1 MKRKVVSL
9 LLCAALV
16 TQSTAPVW
24 AEDLLSS
31 GEAEI
36 LDSVTLDDG
45 TGVAT
50 EPGITD
56 SEAQEEN
63 QGAEITPE
71 EEKPQEEA
79 GERNIIDS
87 GTCGEKVTW
96 TLDDTGLLIISGEGE
111 MEDYE
116 WNMDSPF
123 CGNTNVKS
131 VVIEDGVMSIGDYLF
146 ENCVRL
152 TEITIPNSVTSIGES
167 AFSSCDN
174 LENIVLPDSIVVIG
188 GSAFSHCS
196 SLTSISIPESVTTI
210 GPGAF
215 EYCSSLVNIN
225 IPNGVT
231 HIRENTFRVCSNLVS
246 VDISESVVE
255 IGDYAFWACNGLKN
269 IDIPNSVTSIG
280 SGAFQNCHFLTNISI
295 PDSVTEIGSGAF
307 AQCYNLK
314 NIVLPANLTEINEA
328 LFSGGNSLTSVV
340 IPDKVT
346 DIGNAAFSDCRSLK
360 SVTIPP
366 SVAFIGTTAFD
377 NSNNVTIWGERT
389 SYAETYANKK
399 GIPFRVIGED
409 ANSGTCG
416 ENLTWVLDD
425 NGCLKISGTGAMFE
439 YSDSKQSPF
448 YGNADIKTVEIGEGV
463 TSIGNFAFA
472 NCGNLESI
480 TIPNSVIAIGE
491 QAFANADKV
500 SIQAHIDSY
509 AKEYAETH
517 GIPFISL
524 DGEDANSGTCGEN
537 LTWVLDENGCLK
549 ISGTG
554 EMYEYSDS
562 NKSPFYRKHISSIEI
577 EEGVTSIGDF
587 AFENCFIREGGI
599 TIPRSVCSIGE
610 NAFLNATNVIF
621 KIYGDSYANE
631 YAKEHDIQIWI
642 LGDIVDSGKCGDN
655 LTWTL
660 DKDGLL
666 EISGT
671 GEMYDSESY
680 TPFEERELFPDDIQK
695 VIIHEGVTSI
705 GAKAFEQRNNLSSVQ
720 IPESIKTIGDNAFWW
735 CSELTDVI
743 IPDRVESI
751 GENAFSNCSKLTMLR
766 IPDTVTDIR
775 FGAFQNCKNLTS
787 INIPKNIEHIAD
799 ATFNNCESLTN
810 VTIPSSVTEIGSNAF
825 SNCSSLTEIT
835 IPDSVTRMGAGVFQ
849 NCTGL
854 SKITLP
860 DSITSLETG
869 AFLGCDSLKEI
880 VLPDTI
886 TKIGESA
893 FSNCDILEYVK
904 IPEGVTSIG
913 VSAFGNCGKL
923 KSITLPSTVTE
934 LGSSIFENC
943 QNLEEVNLLGGVK
956 TIGDS
961 AFKNCRSLKKLE
973 IPEGAKSIGAN
984 AFEECRNL
992 ITVTLPDSIVSIGAN
1007 AFEDCASL
1015 TEITIPESMTSIEQ
1029 YTFNRCTGLKE
1040 IVIPDGV
1047 KNIENCAFYGCTGLK
1062 EATIPKSVTRIGVS
1076 VFKGAVSLTITGY
1089 ENSYAEKYAEKEKI
1103 PFKALKDEVHTHSW
1117 DNGKITKYPT
1127 CTSTGTRTYT
1137 CTSCG
1142 ATKTTTIAATGHSWN
1157 SGTVTKKPT
1166 CTEKGI
1172 KTYKCKDCGATRT
1185 ESIPELEH
1193 KVKGKIV
1200 KATFTKDGSISG
1212 VCELCG
1218 EKVENKVINCVP
1230 NIELSQS
1237 EYVYN
1242 GTERRP
1248 EVILKDSK
1256 GKKVSPSDYTVAYPA
1271 ESKNPGT
1278 YTLTITLKGDYYE
1291 GTATRDYAVVKANQ
1305 TVKLDDA
1312 VKRIDSKTVTLKAQI
1327 TQGNKGGKFTYTS
1340 DNPEVASVTSW
1351 GKVTFHKVGR
1361 VNITAT
1367 TKGNGNYNSASKTM
1381 TLTIIPAPT
1390 AITKLQSQKPGW
1402 LNIQYRA
1409 NREADGYQIQYGTSP
1424 DMKNAK
1430 YAAVKNSAV
1439 RSYTRKDV
1447 KSGETYFVRVRTF
1460 NVVDGERIYS
1470 NWSGIKS
1477 MTVK

>member
-45 TGVAT
+45 TGVAA

-56 SEAQEEN
+56 SEVQEEN
-63 QGAEITPE
+63 QGTEINPE

-111 MEDYE
+111 MEDYS
-116 WNMDSPF
+116 WKDSLF
-123 CGNTNVKS
+123 YGNTNIKS
-131 VVIEDGVMSIGDYLF
+131 VVIEDGVTNIGTYLF

-463 TSIGNFAFA
+463 TSIGDFAFA
-472 NCGNLESI
+472 NCSNLERI
-480 TIPNSVIAIGE
+480 TIPNSVTAIGE
-491 QAFANADKV
+491 QAFINVDKV

-509 AKEYAETH
+509 AKEYAEKH
-517 GIPFISL
+517 GIQFISL
-524 DGEDANSGTCGEN
+524 DGN
-537 LTWVLDENGCLK
+537 
-549 ISGTG
+549 
-554 EMYEYSDS
+554 
-562 NKSPFYRKHISSIEI
+562 
-577 EEGVTSIGDF
+577 
-587 AFENCFIREGGI
+587 
-599 TIPRSVCSIGE
+599 
-610 NAFLNATNVIF
+610 
-621 KIYGDSYANE
+621 
-631 YAKEHDIQIWI
+631 
-642 LGDIVDSGKCGDN
+642 IVDSGKCGDN

-660 DKDGLL
+660 DEDGLL

-671 GEMYDSESY
+671 GEMYDYANNNKS
-680 TPFEERELFPDDIQK
+680 PFYGADMQIGVHEIK
-695 VIIHEGVTSI
+695 IKEGVTSI
-705 GAKAFEQRNNLSSVQ
+705 GSNVFCWLTSLKKISIPNSVLR
-720 IPESIKTIGDNAFWW
+720 IGDSAITT
-735 CSELTDVI
+735 CSMTSLE
-743 IPDRVESI
+743 IPDSVVEI
-751 GENAFSNCSKLTMLR
+751 GEAAFSNNSNLEKVVLSKNITTISADMFYNCQKLTDIKIPDSVREIGLGAFGECSNLKELK
-766 IPDTVTDIR
+766 IPDTVTSIESS
-775 FGAFQNCKNLTS
+775 AFSGCKGLTN
-787 INIPKNIEHIAD
+787 INIPEGIDYVANL
-799 ATFNNCESLTN
+799 TFNGCESLTN

-835 IPDSVTRMGAGVFQ
+835 IPESVTRMGAGVFQ

-860 DSITSLETG
+860 DSITSLETW
-869 AFLGCDSLKEI
+869 AFDGCDSLKEI
-880 VLPDTI
+880 TLPDTI

-893 FSNCDILEYVK
+893 FSNCDILESVK
-904 IPEGVTSIG
+904 IPEGVISIG

-943 QNLEEVNLLGGVK
+943 QNLEEVKLLGGVK

-992 ITVTLPDSIVSIGAN
+992 TTVALPDSIVSIGAN

-1062 EATIPKSVTRIGVS
+1062 EVTIPKSVTRIGVS
-1076 VFKGAVSLTITGY
+1076 VFKGAASLTITGY

-1172 KTYKCKDCGATRT
+1172 KTYKCKDCSATRT

-1200 KATFTKDGSISG
+1200 KATFTKDGSVSG

-1218 EKVENKVINCVP
+1218 EKVENKVISCVP

-1256 GKKVSPSDYTVAYPA
+1256 GKTVSPSDYTVAYPA

-1367 TKGNGNYNSASKTM
+1367 TKGNGNYNGASKTM
-1381 TLTIIPAPT
+1381 TLTVIPAST

-1409 NREADGYQIQYGTSP
+1409 NRDADGYQIQYGISP

-1430 YAAVKNSAV
+1430 YVAVKDSAI

>member
-111 MEDYE
+111 MEFINE
-116 WNMDSPF
+116 SPF
-123 CGNTNVKS
+123 VDNIKIKS
-131 VVIEDGVMSIGDYLF
+131 ICIEEGI
-146 ENCVRL
+146 
-152 TEITIPNSVTSIGES
+152 TSIANG
-167 AFSSCDN
+167 AFAYCRN
-174 LENIVLPDSIVVIG
+174 LENISISESVKEIGEYAFEYCQNLLNIEIPKEVKVIRQRTFSECESLQKILIPDALTSIEESAFNRCSSLKNITIPQKVTKIEGGVFNGCSSLETINIPQTVTSIG
-188 GSAFSHCS
+188 GSAFSS
-196 SLTSISIPESVTTI
+196 
-210 GPGAF
+210 
-215 EYCSSLVNIN
+215 
-225 IPNGVT
+225 
-231 HIRENTFRVCSNLVS
+231 CSNLKS
-246 VDISESVVE
+246 I
-255 IGDYAFWACNGLKN
+255 K
-269 IDIPNSVTSIG
+269 IPDGVTSIG
-280 SGAFQNCHFLTNISI
+280 SYAFSFCS
-295 PDSVTEIGSGAF
+295 S
-307 AQCYNLK
+307 LK
-314 NIVLPANLTEINEA
+314 NIEIPNRVERIESNTFAFCNALVNVIIPESVL
-328 LFSGGNSLTSVV
+328 
-340 IPDKVT
+340 
-346 DIGNAAFSDCRSLK
+346 
-360 SVTIPP
+360 
-366 SVAFIGTTAFD
+366 FID
-377 NSNNVTIWGERT
+377 NSAFTSDITIWGFPN
-389 SYAETYANKK
+389 SYAESYANKK
-399 GIPFRVIGED
+399 GIPFRVI
-409 ANSGTCG
+409 
-416 ENLTWVLDD
+416 
-425 NGCLKISGTGAMFE
+425 
-439 YSDSKQSPF
+439 
-448 YGNADIKTVEIGEGV
+448 
-463 TSIGNFAFA
+463 
-472 NCGNLESI
+472 
-480 TIPNSVIAIGE
+480 
-491 QAFANADKV
+491 
-500 SIQAHIDSY
+500 
-509 AKEYAETH
+509 
-517 GIPFISL
+517 
-524 DGEDANSGTCGEN
+524 GEDANSGTCGEN

-671 GEMYDSESY
+671 GEMYDSEPYSVGSDE
-680 TPFEERELFPDDIQK
+680 TLFPGNIQK

-705 GAKAFEQRNNLSSVQ
+705 GAYVFSQRSALSSVK
-720 IPESIKTIGDNAFWW
+720 IPESIKTIGDNAFYW
-735 CSELTDVI
+735 CAGLTDVKI
-743 IPDRVESI
+743 SNGTESI
-751 GENAFSNCSKLTMLR
+751 GENAFSNCSKLTTLE
-766 IPDTVTDIR
+766 IPDTVTDIG
-775 FGAFQNCKNLTS
+775 FGAFSNCKNLTS

-799 ATFNNCESLTN
+799 AVFNYCTSLTN
-810 VTIPSSVTEIGSNAF
+810 ITIPSSVTEIGTEAF
-825 SNCSSLTEIT
+825 KGCSSLTEIT

-880 VLPDTI
+880 TLPDTI

-893 FSNCDILEYVK
+893 FSNCDILESVK

-913 VSAFGNCGKL
+913 ANAFAACTKL

-943 QNLEEVNLLGGVK
+943 QNLEEVKLLGGVK

-973 IPEGAKSIGAN
+973 VPEGAKSIGAN
-984 AFEECRNL
+984 AFEECRKL
-992 ITVTLPDSIVSIGAN
+992 TTVALPDSIESIGAN

-1218 EKVENKVINCVP
+1218 EKVENKVISCVP

-1256 GKKVSPSDYTVAYPA
+1256 GKTVSPSDYTVAYPA

-1367 TKGNGNYNSASKTM
+1367 TKGNGNYNGASKTM
-1381 TLTIIPAPT
+1381 TLTVIPAST

-1409 NREADGYQIQYGTSP
+1409 NRDADGYQIQYGISP

-1430 YAAVKNSAV
+1430 YVAVKDSAI

>member
-45 TGVAT
+45 TGVAA

-56 SEAQEEN
+56 SEVQEEN
-63 QGAEITPE
+63 QGTEINPE

-111 MEDYE
+111 MEDYS
-116 WNMDSPF
+116 WKDSLF
-123 CGNTNVKS
+123 YGNTNIKS
-131 VVIEDGVMSIGDYLF
+131 VVIEDGVTNIGTYLF

-463 TSIGNFAFA
+463 TSIGDFAFA
-472 NCGNLESI
+472 NCSNLERI
-480 TIPNSVIAIGE
+480 TIPNSVTAIGE
-491 QAFANADKV
+491 QAFINVDKV

-509 AKEYAETH
+509 AKE
-517 GIPFISL
+517 
-524 DGEDANSGTCGEN
+524 
-537 LTWVLDENGCLK
+537 
-549 ISGTG
+549 
-554 EMYEYSDS
+554 
-562 NKSPFYRKHISSIEI
+562 
-577 EEGVTSIGDF
+577 
-587 AFENCFIREGGI
+587 
-599 TIPRSVCSIGE
+599 
-610 NAFLNATNVIF
+610 
-621 KIYGDSYANE
+621 
-631 YAKEHDIQIWI
+631 
-642 LGDIVDSGKCGDN
+642 
-655 LTWTL
+655 
-660 DKDGLL
+660 
-666 EISGT
+666 
-671 GEMYDSESY
+671 
-680 TPFEERELFPDDIQK
+680 
-695 VIIHEGVTSI
+695 
-705 GAKAFEQRNNLSSVQ
+705 
-720 IPESIKTIGDNAFWW
+720 
-735 CSELTDVI
+735 
-743 IPDRVESI
+743 
-751 GENAFSNCSKLTMLR
+751 
-766 IPDTVTDIR
+766 
-775 FGAFQNCKNLTS
+775 
-787 INIPKNIEHIAD
+787 
-799 ATFNNCESLTN
+799 
-810 VTIPSSVTEIGSNAF
+810 
-825 SNCSSLTEIT
+825 
-835 IPDSVTRMGAGVFQ
+835 
-849 NCTGL
+849 
-854 SKITLP
+854 
-860 DSITSLETG
+860 
-869 AFLGCDSLKEI
+869 
-880 VLPDTI
+880 
-886 TKIGESA
+886 
-893 FSNCDILEYVK
+893 
-904 IPEGVTSIG
+904 
-913 VSAFGNCGKL
+913 
-923 KSITLPSTVTE
+923 
-934 LGSSIFENC
+934 
-943 QNLEEVNLLGGVK
+943 
-956 TIGDS
+956 
-961 AFKNCRSLKKLE
+961 
-973 IPEGAKSIGAN
+973 
-984 AFEECRNL
+984 
-992 ITVTLPDSIVSIGAN
+992 
-1007 AFEDCASL
+1007 
-1015 TEITIPESMTSIEQ
+1015 
-1029 YTFNRCTGLKE
+1029 
-1040 IVIPDGV
+1040 
-1047 KNIENCAFYGCTGLK
+1047 
-1062 EATIPKSVTRIGVS
+1062 
-1076 VFKGAVSLTITGY
+1076 
-1089 ENSYAEKYAEKEKI
+1089 YAEKEKI

-1278 YTLTITLKGDYYE
+1278 YTFTITLKGDYYE
-1291 GTATRDYAVVKANQ
+1291 GTATRDYTVVKANQ

-1327 TQGNKGGKFTYTS
+1327 TQGNKSGKFTYTS

-1367 TKGNGNYNSASKTM
+1367 TKGNGNYNGASKTM
-1381 TLTIIPAPT
+1381 TLTVIPAST

-1409 NREADGYQIQYGTSP
+1409 NRDADGYQIQYGISP

-1430 YAAVKNSAV
+1430 YVAVKDSAI

>member
-45 TGVAT
+45 AAAA
-50 EPGITD
+50 EPGVTD
-56 SEAQEEN
+56 GEAQKEN
-63 QGAEITPE
+63 QGTEITPE

-96 TLDDTGLLIISGEGE
+96 TLDDAGLLIISGEGE
-111 MEDYE
+111 MEDYGY
-116 WNMDSPF
+116 NSPF
-123 CGNTNVKS
+123 LSDTRIKK
-131 VVIEDGVMSIGDYLF
+131 VVIENGVTNIGNDAF
-146 ENCVRL
+146 RNCDKLV
-152 TEITIPNSVTSIGES
+152 EVVIPNSVTDIGGYAFSACMRLTNIVLPENLNSIGEGAFQGCENLETIHIPENVSSIGSAAFSSCRGLKQVNIPKSVTRIEESVFSGCENLTDITIPETVTYIGES
-167 AFSSCDN
+167 AFRWCHNLKKVNLPNNITSIENNTFLDCGSLTDITIPKNVTDIGENAFRSCGA
-174 LENIVLPDSIVVIG
+174 LTKIVIPDSVKSIG
-188 GSAFSHCS
+188 GSAFEDCWNLKSA
-196 SLTSISIPESVTTI
+196 TIPSSVT
-210 GPGAF
+210 
-215 EYCSSLVNIN
+215 
-225 IPNGVT
+225 
-231 HIRENTFRVCSNLVS
+231 
-246 VDISESVVE
+246 
-255 IGDYAFWACNGLKN
+255 
-269 IDIPNSVTSIG
+269 
-280 SGAFQNCHFLTNISI
+280 
-295 PDSVTEIGSGAF
+295 
-307 AQCYNLK
+307 
-314 NIVLPANLTEINEA
+314 
-328 LFSGGNSLTSVV
+328 
-340 IPDKVT
+340 
-346 DIGNAAFSDCRSLK
+346 
-360 SVTIPP
+360 
-366 SVAFIGTTAFD
+366 FIGTTAFD
-377 NSNNVTIWGERT
+377 NCDNVTIWGERG
-389 SYAETYANKK
+389 SGAEAYANKK

-416 ENLTWVLDD
+416 ENLTWVLDE
-425 NGCLKISGTGAMFE
+425 NGCLKINGTGAMFE
-439 YSDSKQSPF
+439 YSSNKQSPF
-448 YGNADIKTVEIGEGV
+448 YGNTDIKTVEIGEGV
-463 TSIGNFAFA
+463 TSIGDFTFA
-472 NCGNLESI
+472 NCGNVERI
-480 TIPNSVIAIGE
+480 TIPNSVTMIGE
-491 QAFANADKV
+491 QAFINVDKV

-509 AKEYAETH
+509 AKEYAERH
-517 GIPFISL
+517 GIPFVSL
-524 DGEDANSGTCGEN
+524 D
-537 LTWVLDENGCLK
+537 
-549 ISGTG
+549 
-554 EMYEYSDS
+554 
-562 NKSPFYRKHISSIEI
+562 
-577 EEGVTSIGDF
+577 
-587 AFENCFIREGGI
+587 
-599 TIPRSVCSIGE
+599 
-610 NAFLNATNVIF
+610 
-621 KIYGDSYANE
+621 
-631 YAKEHDIQIWI
+631 
-642 LGDIVDSGKCGDN
+642 GDIVDSGKCGDN

-660 DKDGLL
+660 DEDGLL

-671 GEMYDSESY
+671 GEMYDYKRFES
-680 TPFEERELFPDDIQK
+680 PFYGPDMQTGVHEIK
-695 VIIHEGVTSI
+695 IKEGVTSI
-705 GAKAFEQRNNLSSVQ
+705 GSNVFCWLTSLKKISIPNSVLR
-720 IPESIKTIGDNAFWW
+720 IGDSAITT
-735 CSELTDVI
+735 CSMTSLE
-743 IPDRVESI
+743 IPDSVVEI
-751 GENAFSNCSKLTMLR
+751 GEAAFSNNSNLEKVVLSKNITTISADMFMSCSKLTDIKIPDGVTEIGSDAFWGCSSLKELE
-766 IPDTVTDIR
+766 IPDTVTSIGSR
-775 FGAFQNCKNLTS
+775 AFSGCNSLAS
-787 INIPKNIEHIAD
+787 INIPEGIDYIAET
-799 ATFNNCESLTN
+799 TFNGCESLTN
-810 VTIPSSVTEIGSNAF
+810 VTIPSSVTEIGREAF
-825 SNCSSLTEIT
+825 SSCSSLTEIT

-880 VLPDTI
+880 TLPDTI

-893 FSNCDILEYVK
+893 FSNCDILESVK

-913 VSAFGNCGKL
+913 ANAFAACTKL

-943 QNLEEVNLLGGVK
+943 QNLEEVKLLGGVK

-984 AFEECRNL
+984 AFEECRKL
-992 ITVTLPDSIVSIGAN
+992 TTVALPDSIESIGAN
-1007 AFEDCASL
+1007 AFEDCAGL

-1062 EATIPKSVTRIGVS
+1062 EVTIPKSVTRIGVS
-1076 VFKGAVSLTITGY
+1076 VFKGAASLTITGY

-1172 KTYKCKDCGATRT
+1172 KTYKCKDCSATRT

-1200 KATFTKDGSISG
+1200 KATFTKDGSVSG

-1218 EKVENKVINCVP
+1218 EKVENKVISCVP

-1256 GKKVSPSDYTVAYPA
+1256 GKTVSPSDYTVAYPA

-1291 GTATRDYAVVKANQ
+1291 GTATRDYTVVKANQ

-1367 TKGNGNYNSASKTM
+1367 TKGNGNYNGASKTM
-1381 TLTIIPAPT
+1381 TLTVIPAST

-1409 NREADGYQIQYGTSP
+1409 NRDADGYQIQYGTSP

-1430 YAAVKNSAV
+1430 YAAVKDSAI

-1477 MTVK
+1477 MAVK

>member
-16 TQSTAPVW
+16 TQSTVPVW

-45 TGVAT
+45 AAAA
-50 EPGITD
+50 EPGVTD
-56 SEAQEEN
+56 GETQEEN
-63 QGAEITPE
+63 QGTEITPE

-111 MEDYE
+111 MEDYQG
-116 WNMDSPF
+116 NSPF
-123 CGNTNVKS
+123 KKDSTKIKS
-131 VVIEDGVMSIGDYLF
+131 VVIEEGVTSIGDYLF
-146 ENCVRL
+146 RNCVRL
-152 TEITIPNSVTSIGES
+152 TEITISNSVTSIGER
-167 AFSSCDN
+167 AFDGCNN
-174 LENIVLPDSIVVIG
+174 LESIALPDSVAVIE
-188 GSAFSHCS
+188 GSAFCDCS
-196 SLTSISIPESVTTI
+196 SLTNISIPESVTEI
-210 GPGAF
+210 GAGAF
-215 EYCSSLVNIN
+215 LNCDSLTNIS
-225 IPNGVT
+225 IPNSVT
-231 HIRENTFRVCSNLVS
+231 HIRRDIFQGCSNLVS
-246 VDISESVVE
+246 IAIPESVVE
-255 IGDYAFWACNGLKN
+255 IGAGAFQYCEKLEN
-269 IDIPNSVTSIG
+269 IDIPNSVASIG
-280 SGAFQNCHFLTNISI
+280 SEAFESCDSLTNISI

-307 AQCYNLK
+307 THCYNLK
-314 NIVLPANLTEINEA
+314 NIVLPANLTEINES
-328 LFSGGNSLTSVV
+328 LFWKCTGLTSVV

-346 DIGNAAFSDCRSLK
+346 DIGNDAFSYCGSLE

-366 SVAFIGTTAFD
+366 SVTFIGTTTFEGSD
-377 NSNNVTIWGERT
+377 NVTIWGERT
-389 SYAETYANKK
+389 SYAESYANKK

-416 ENLTWVLDD
+416 ENLTWVLDE
-425 NGCLKISGTGAMFE
+425 NGCLKISGTGA
-439 YSDSKQSPF
+439 
-448 YGNADIKTVEIGEGV
+448 
-463 TSIGNFAFA
+463 
-472 NCGNLESI
+472 
-480 TIPNSVIAIGE
+480 
-491 QAFANADKV
+491 
-500 SIQAHIDSY
+500 
-509 AKEYAETH
+509 
-517 GIPFISL
+517 
-524 DGEDANSGTCGEN
+524 
-537 LTWVLDENGCLK
+537 
-549 ISGTG
+549 
-554 EMYEYSDS
+554 MYEYSDS

-642 LGDIVDSGKCGDN
+642 LGDVVDSGKCGDN

-680 TPFEERELFPDDIQK
+680 TPFEEQELFPDDIQK

-720 IPESIKTIGDNAFWW
+720 IAESVKTIGDNAFYW
-735 CSELTDVI
+735 CAGLTDVK
-743 IPDRVESI
+743 IPDGAESI
-751 GENAFSNCSKLTMLR
+751 GENAFLTCSKLTTLE
-766 IPDTVTDIR
+766 IPDTVTSIGS
-775 FGAFQNCKNLTS
+775 GAFWGCSSLTS
-787 INIPKNIEHIAD
+787 INIPKGIDYIANS
-799 ATFNNCESLTN
+799 TFYSCDSLTN
-810 VTIPSSVTEIGSNAF
+810 ITIPSSVTEIGSSAF
-825 SNCSSLTEIT
+825 YNCSSLTEIT

-860 DSITSLETG
+860 DSITSLETW
-869 AFLGCDSLKEI
+869 AFDGCDSLKEI
-880 VLPDTI
+880 TLPDTI

-893 FSNCDILEYVK
+893 FSNCDILESVK

-913 VSAFGNCGKL
+913 ANAFAACNKL
-923 KSITLPSTVTE
+923 KTITLPSSVTE

-943 QNLEEVNLLGGVK
+943 QNLEEVKLLGGVK

-992 ITVTLPDSIVSIGAN
+992 TTVALPDSIESIGAN
-1007 AFEDCASL
+1007 AFEDCAGL

-1062 EATIPKSVTRIGVS
+1062 EVTIPKSVTRIGVS
-1076 VFKGAVSLTITGY
+1076 VFKGAASLTITGY

-1172 KTYKCKDCGATRT
+1172 KTYKCKDCSATRT

-1200 KATFTKDGSISG
+1200 KATFTKDGSVSG

-1218 EKVENKVINCVP
+1218 EKVENKVISCVP

-1256 GKKVSPSDYTVAYPA
+1256 GKTVSPSDYTVAYPA

-1367 TKGNGNYNSASKTM
+1367 TKGNGNYNGASKTM
-1381 TLTIIPAPT
+1381 TLTVIPAST

-1409 NREADGYQIQYGTSP
+1409 NRDADGYQIQYGTSP

-1430 YAAVKNSAV
+1430 YAAVKDSAI

-1470 NWSGIKS
+1470 NWSGVKSVVIK
-1477 MTVK
+1477 